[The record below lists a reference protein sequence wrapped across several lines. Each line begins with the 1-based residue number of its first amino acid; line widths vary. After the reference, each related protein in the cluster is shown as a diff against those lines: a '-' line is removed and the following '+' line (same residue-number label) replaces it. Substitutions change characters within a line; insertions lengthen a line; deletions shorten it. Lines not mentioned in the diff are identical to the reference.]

1 MPYNQGLE
9 NTRYPVYAKPY
20 LDVLDLSQ
28 IAIVLRLAI
37 Y

>member
-9 NTRYPVYAKPY
+9 NTRYPVYTKPR
-20 LDVLDLSQ
+20 LDIFDLLQ
-28 IAIVLRLAI
+28 IAIVLYLVI

>member
-9 NTRYPVYAKPY
+9 NTRYLVYVELY
-20 LDVLDLSQ
+20 LDILDLLQ
-28 IAIVLRLAI
+28 IAIILYLVI